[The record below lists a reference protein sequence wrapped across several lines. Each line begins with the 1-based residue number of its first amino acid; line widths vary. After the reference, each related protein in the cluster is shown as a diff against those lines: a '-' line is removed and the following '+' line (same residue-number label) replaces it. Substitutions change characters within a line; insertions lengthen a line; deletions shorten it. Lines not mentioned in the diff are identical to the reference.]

1 MSYFK
6 EIIEWLISPSDDKY
20 WQSTQF
26 MHVFK
31 KYLGYCIP
39 DSFLGV
45 LLPNKELLSIGRQI
59 QFKKKNCN
67 TVLSS
72 VTEYK

>member
-1 MSYFK
+1 M
-6 EIIEWLISPSDDKY
+6 INIGNP
-20 WQSTQF
+20 QF

-31 KYLGYCIP
+31 KYLGYSIP

-45 LLPNKELLSIGRQI
+45 LLPNKELLSIGGQI
-59 QFKKKNCN
+59 QFKKKNYN